1 MTSGGT
7 TDEDVGVTRD
17 TPEDAVERFVVV
29 SDDRDWIDRFAA
41 AAGPTVDRVPSERAD
56 DIGSIRRGYPAAVVV
71 DGEAAPDPMVPFVE
85 ARESCPDAAC
95 LLAGGAGRLDPDP
108 GSETGPRSIV
118 LEYLPVREPESVAAA
133 AETAVE
139 GRTHR
144 GYPVPDREDDRVATA
159 RAIRAGRLDSARAF
173 DELADATARAIGAE
187 AATVSVLGDYR
198 LWHVGLA
205 GERFE
210 EMADPIEPTVDRS
223 RTVSTYTVLENGVHA
238 VPDLADDPR
247 FETASR
253 ALELGLRSYLGV
265 PLRVDG
271 HAVGTLS
278 AFRSRPGSFGDGAG
292 ATLRSLAA
300 VGEELLAA
308 AVVADADPD
317 RPGRA
322 TGIVDRSAE
331 ASPVGED

>member
-7 TDEDVGVTRD
+7 TDENAGVTRG
-17 TPEDAVERFVVV
+17 TPEDVAERFVVV

-41 AAGPTVDRVPSERAD
+41 AAEGTVDRLPNERAD
-56 DIGSIRRGYPAAVVV
+56 DIGSMREEYPAAVVV

-95 LLAGGAGRLDPDP
+95 LLVGGAGRVDADPAP
-108 GSETGPRSIV
+108 ETGSRSIV
-118 LEYLPVREPESVAAA
+118 LEYLPVRDPESVAAA

-159 RAIRAGRLDSARAF
+159 RAIREGRLDSDGPF
-173 DELADATARAIGAE
+173 DDLADATARAIGAE

-198 LWHVGLA
+198 LWHVGRA
-205 GERFE
+205 GERLDE
-210 EMADPIEPTVDRS
+210 LADPLESTIDRS

-247 FETASR
+247 FETCSR

-278 AFRSRPGSFGDGAG
+278 AFRDHPGSFDDGAE

-300 VGEELLAA
+300 IGEELLAA
-308 AVVADADPD
+308 ATVVDAD
-317 RPGRA
+317 RPGRS
-322 TGIVDRSAE
+322 TGIADRSVE
-331 ASPVGED
+331 VGPVRED